1 MFAIVR
7 DNEVKKIIQAHTAF
21 EFEGKQYTAKWTSRW
36 TQEEREAFGIK
47 DVIHGSKED
56 DRFYYVSPNPV
67 TLVDGIPT
75 IVYTCI
81 PKAIEDKEEVDE
93 KGNPLFVK
101 IFDPS
106 ANDGKGSMIDSTQR
120 LVTQGLKTTF
130 TQQVKSSCNSLL
142 QPTDWMIVRKHE
154 RNIDI
159 PAEVVTYR
167 AAVITECNRLEAA
180 IINTADIPA
189 LAAVVS
195 AQNWPK
201 L

>member
-7 DNEVKKIIQAHTAF
+7 DNEVKKIIQAHTEF

-36 TQEEREAFGIK
+36 TQEEKDAFGIK

-56 DRFYYVSPNPV
+56 DRFYWVSPNPV
-67 TLVDGIPT
+67 TLVDGVPT

-81 PKAIEDKEEVDE
+81 PRAIEDREEVDE
-93 KGNPLFVK
+93 NGNPIFVK
-101 IFDPS
+101 VLDSS
-106 ANDGKGSMIDSTQR
+106 ANDGKGLMIDSTQQ
-120 LVTQGLKTTF
+120 LITPGLKTTF
-130 TQQVKSSCNSLL
+130 TQQVKNSCNSLL

-167 AAVITECNRLEAA
+167 AAVIAECDRLEAA
-180 IINTADIPA
+180 I
-189 LAAVVS
+189 AATTNIEELKVVIS
-195 AQNWPK
+195 GQNWPK